1 MALVS
6 IWVTTPVTVVRLL
19 WAFKAVSGTS
29 VSRASARSNVTEA
42 MRVLSPAVFNWFAVG
57 LV

>member
-1 MALVS
+1 MVLVS

-29 VSRASARSNVTEA
+29 VSRARARSSVTEA
-42 MRVLSPAVFNWFAVG
+42 MRVLSPIVFNWFGAS
-57 LV
+57 LI